1 MPKTKELLEVG
12 VAKTKPEEEKFY
24 ERFSII
30 QTNAVLLL
38 VLSATF
44 LTTGMINYAQVLD
57 NLQFLNFLE
66 KWLVFVVLSIALLI
80 LSVIAI
86 VLAGVLNVLKYKR
99 LANTFGFWVFLVGAI
114 FFFSTMISLII
125 FLLV

>member
-1 MPKTKELLEVG
+1 MPKAKELLEVG

-24 ERFSII
+24 ERFSIV

-44 LTTGMINYAQVLD
+44 LTTGMISYAQVLN

-114 FFFSTMISLII
+114 FFFSTMVSLII
-125 FLLV
+125 SLLV

>member
-1 MPKTKELLEVG
+1 MPKAKELLEVG

-24 ERFSII
+24 ERFSIV

-44 LTTGMINYAQVLD
+44 LTTGMISYAQVLN

-80 LSVIAI
+80 LFVIAI

-114 FFFSTMISLII
+114 FFFSTMVSLII
-125 FLLV
+125 SLLV